1 MTCWKSINV
10 SKELGYNRLVILSTL
25 LGLTTFLFM
34 YVPFSIIYSGVT
46 IKAPSIYIV
55 LSSLIL
61 IPLLHKLTHAIPIMF
76 TDKEFHFRW
85 GFKYKYI
92 PILRIQMKSSLSKRT
107 SILTMLAPTLKITV
121 PLMLALIGF
130 PMYFPI
136 IILCLAL
143 NIGISLQDLIALGYF
158 VKAPRNSI
166 IEKSQENYDIL
177 IKSP

>member
-10 SKELGYNRLVILSTL
+10 TKELGYNRLVILSTL
-25 LGLTTFLFM
+25 LGLVTFLIM

-61 IPLLHKLTHAIPIMF
+61 IPILHKLTHAIPIMF

-85 GFKYKYI
+85 IIKYKYI
-92 PILRIQMKSSLSKRT
+92 PFLKIQMKSNLSKRT
-107 SILTMLAPTLKITV
+107 SIITMLAPTLMITL

-130 PMYFPI
+130 PVYFPI

-143 NIGISLQDLIALGYF
+143 NIGISLRDWIALGYF
-158 VKAPRNSI
+158 AKAPRHSV
-166 IEKSQENYDIL
+166 IEKSKENYDIL